1 MNINWSH
8 PDLLPKK
15 LIFVDGVTRSGKS
28 MVGPVIS
35 SLKGAYVFQHQ
46 AMLDNL
52 MPLVRARPTNA
63 IIANLFIL

>member
-35 SLKGAYVFQHQ
+35 SLKGLACTSSH
-46 AMLDNL
+46 
-52 MPLVRARPTNA
+52 AR
-63 IIANLFIL
+63 

>member
-1 MNINWSH
+1 
-8 PDLLPKK
+8 
-15 LIFVDGVTRSGKS
+15 

-52 MPLVRARPTNA
+52 MPLVKKINTFGCR
-63 IIANLFIL
+63 